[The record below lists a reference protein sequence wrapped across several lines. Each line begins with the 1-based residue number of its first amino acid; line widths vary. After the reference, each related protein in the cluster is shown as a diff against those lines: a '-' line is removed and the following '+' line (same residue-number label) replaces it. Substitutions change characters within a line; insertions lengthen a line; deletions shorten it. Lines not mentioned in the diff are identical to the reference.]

1 MTDDAERA
9 LSSYIEL
16 RMKRP
21 RFSNAR
27 SIRNA
32 LERARLR
39 QAKRIFDEGGAPS
52 REDLMT
58 IEADD
63 ILASRVFGDDGEG
76 EAQSMNDAELD
87 AAVAAG
93 KAGD

>member
-1 MTDDAERA
+1 
-9 LSSYIEL
+9 
-16 RMKRP
+16 MKRP

-39 QAKRIFDEGGAPS
+39 QAKRIFDEGGAPT

-76 EAQSMNDAELD
+76 EAQSMTDSQLD
-87 AAVAAG
+87 AAVAGG